1 MNAKEGS
8 FADFRSCKARQAE
21 IISKRLCQE
30 RVFTHLGSNYAMTEA
45 FVELFPDGASMV
57 DLVDAKIGKTW
68 GG

>member
-1 MNAKEGS
+1 
-8 FADFRSCKARQAE
+8 
-21 IISKRLCQE
+21 
-30 RVFTHLGSNYAMTEA
+30 MTEA